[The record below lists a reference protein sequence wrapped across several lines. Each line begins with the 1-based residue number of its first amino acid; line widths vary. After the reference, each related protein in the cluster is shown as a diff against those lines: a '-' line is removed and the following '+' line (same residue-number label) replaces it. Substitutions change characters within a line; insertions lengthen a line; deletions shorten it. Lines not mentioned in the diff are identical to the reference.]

1 MPVNGQSI
9 PIIAGKT
16 HTMMGDENNDGLML
30 MAIKH
35 IFNEVQASNIEF
47 VLRVGFIELYNEKV
61 YDLYDP
67 ENVDLKMVEKNNDAY
82 VDCREVICN
91 CVDDMYNVIKVG
103 NKNKKIGETDMND
116 RSSRS
121 HTIFRISIESIDAV
135 SEKTKISNLNLV
147 DLAGSERASQTNS
160 SGTRFV
166 EGAHI
171 NKSLLSLSKVVN
183 KLINN
188 DSCHINYRDS
198 KLTRYLQ
205 SSLGGNALA
214 AIICTVCPT
223 ALDETMSTLL

>member
-1 MPVNGQSI
+1 MDNRFQ
-9 PIIAGKT
+9 IAGKT